1 MYHSILKTVC
11 IIFISFAA
19 RPLSGQSEPVAWTTD
34 QVQQILKNRIDVEKQ
49 GVGIVVGLV
58 NQKGKQII
66 SYGSVNKDS
75 VASKPDGET
84 VFEIGSATK
93 VFTSLLLADMVGRG
107 EVALSDPV
115 SKFLPK
121 TVKMPSRNGREI
133 TLLDLATHT
142 SALPR
147 MPTNFAPADSQNP
160 YADYTVDNM
169 YAFLSGCK
177 LTSNIGEKYE
187 YSNLGAGLLGH
198 VLALRAGTD
207 FETLVATRICKP
219 LGMTS
224 TSITLTPDMKKRL
237 AVGHDETLSQ
247 VKNWD
252 LNTLAGAGAIRST
265 ANDMVRFVEANMGK
279 TKTNLYASMKV
290 QHATRAEAGDPNKS
304 IGLGWHKLASP
315 SSEVVW
321 HNGQTGGYHSF
332 VGFDKKRG
340 VGVVVLA
347 NAALDIDDIGKH
359 LLDSEYALQKISPKK
374 ERKTI
379 QVDSKILDSYVGEYE
394 LIPTFVIS
402 ITKEENRLMLQATG
416 QPKFEI
422 FAESE
427 EKFFLKVVD
436 AQITFVRG
444 AKGLVTELILHQ
456 GGANQHAKKRLSKKP

>member
-1 MYHSILKTVC
+1 MYHPILKAVC
-11 IIFISFAA
+11 VVLVSFAT
-19 RPLSGQSEPVAWTTD
+19 QSLLAQPEPVAWTTD
-34 QVQQILKNRIDVEKQ
+34 QVQQILKKRIEIEKQ

-58 NQKGKQII
+58 GADGNQVIG
-66 SYGSVNKDS
+66 YGSLNKNDL
-75 VASKPDGET
+75 ANKPNGNT

-93 VFTSLLLADMVGRG
+93 VFTSLLLADLVAKG
-107 EVALSDPV
+107 EVALDDPV
-115 SKFLPK
+115 SKYLPK
-121 TVKMPSRNGREI
+121 IVKMPSRDGREI

-147 MPTNFAPADSQNP
+147 MPTNFSPSDSQNP

-169 YAFLSGCK
+169 YAFLSGYK
-177 LTSNIGEKYE
+177 LTRNIGEKYE

-207 FETLVATRICKP
+207 FESLVATRICKP

-237 AVGHDETLSQ
+237 ALGHDESLSE

-265 ANDMVRFVEANMGK
+265 VSDMLRFVEANMGK
-279 TKTNLYASMKV
+279 TKTDLLAAMNM
-290 QHATRAEAGDPNKS
+290 QHTTRAEAGVPNMS
-304 IGLGWHKLASP
+304 ICLGWHKLASFGE
-315 SSEVVW
+315 EVVW

-347 NAALDIDDIGKH
+347 NAALDIDDIGRH
-359 LLDSEYALQKISPKK
+359 LLDSRYPLQKISPKK
-374 ERKTI
+374 ERKSI
-379 QVDSKILDSYVGEYE
+379 QVDSKVLDNYVGEYE

-444 AKGLVTELILHQ
+444 AEGLVTELILHQ
-456 GGANQHAKKRLSKKP
+456 GGANQHAKKRLNSKP

>member
-1 MYHSILKTVC
+1 MNHSILKVVS
-11 IIFISFAA
+11 ILLASFATSTVSA
-19 RPLSGQSEPVAWTTD
+19 QSEPVAWTTD
-34 QVQQILKNRIDVEKQ
+34 QVQKILKKRIDIEKQ
-49 GVGIVVGLV
+49 GMGIVVGLV
-58 NQKGKQII
+58 EADGNQFMG
-66 SYGSVNKDS
+66 YGSLNKNDQTN
-75 VASKPDGET
+75 KPDGDT

-93 VFTSLLLADMVGRG
+93 VFTSLLLADMVCRG
-107 EVALSDPV
+107 EVALGDPV
-115 SKFLPK
+115 SKYLPK
-121 TVKMPSRNGREI
+121 TVKMPSREGREI

-147 MPTNFAPADSQNP
+147 LPTNFSPTDNQNP

-177 LTSNIGEKYE
+177 LTRNIGEKYE

-207 FETLVATRICKP
+207 FESLVATRICKP

-224 TSITLTPDMKKRL
+224 TSIALTPDMKKRL
-237 AVGHDETLSQ
+237 ALGHDQSLSE

-265 ANDMVRFVEANMGK
+265 VKDMLRFVEANMGK
-279 TKTNLYASMKV
+279 TKTDLLDAMNL
-290 QHATRAEAGDPNKS
+290 QQATRAEAGAPNMS
-304 IGLGWHKLASP
+304 IALGWHKIP
-315 SSEVVW
+315 SFGEEVVW

-332 VGFDKKRG
+332 IGFDKKRG

-347 NAALDIDDIGKH
+347 NAALDIDDIGRH
-359 LLDSEYALQKISPKK
+359 LLDRRYPLNTVSAKK

-379 QVDSKILDSYVGEYE
+379 QVDSKVLDSYVGEYE
-394 LIPTFVIS
+394 LLPTFVIS

-422 FAESE
+422 FAETE
-427 EKFFLKVVD
+427 AKFFLKVVD
-436 AQITFVRG
+436 AQVTFVRG

-456 GGANQHAKKRLSKKP
+456 GGANQPAKKRFRAKQ

>member
-1 MYHSILKTVC
+1 MNHSILKVVS
-11 IIFISFAA
+11 ILLASFATSTVSA
-19 RPLSGQSEPVAWTTD
+19 QSEPVAWTTD
-34 QVQQILKNRIDVEKQ
+34 QVQKILKKRIDIEKQ
-49 GVGIVVGLV
+49 GMGIVVGLV
-58 NQKGKQII
+58 EADGNQFMG
-66 SYGSVNKDS
+66 YGSLNKNDQTT
-75 VASKPDGET
+75 KPDGDT

-93 VFTSLLLADMVGRG
+93 VFTSLLLADMVCRG
-107 EVALSDPV
+107 EVALGDPV
-115 SKFLPK
+115 SKYLPK
-121 TVKMPSRNGREI
+121 TVKMPSREGREI

-147 MPTNFAPADSQNP
+147 LPTNFSPADNQNP

-177 LTSNIGEKYE
+177 LTRNIGEKYE

-207 FETLVATRICKP
+207 FESLVATRICKP

-224 TSITLTPDMKKRL
+224 TSIALTPDMKKRL
-237 AVGHDETLSQ
+237 ALGHDQSLSE

-265 ANDMVRFVEANMGK
+265 VKDMLRFVEANMGK
-279 TKTNLYASMKV
+279 TKTDLLDAMNL
-290 QHATRAEAGDPNKS
+290 QQATRAEAGAPNMS
-304 IGLGWHKLASP
+304 IALGWHKIP
-315 SSEVVW
+315 SFGEEVVW

-332 VGFDKKRG
+332 IGFDKKRG

-347 NAALDIDDIGKH
+347 NAALDIDDIGRH
-359 LLDSEYALQKISPKK
+359 LLDRRYPLNTVSPKK

-379 QVDSKILDSYVGEYE
+379 QVDSKVLDSYVGEYE
-394 LIPTFVIS
+394 LLPTFVIS

-422 FAESE
+422 FAETE
-427 EKFFLKVVD
+427 AKFFLKVVD
-436 AQITFVRG
+436 AQVTFVRG

-456 GGANQHAKKRLSKKP
+456 GGANQPAKKRFGAKQ